1 MHKNETF
8 MKNLMSGYAFS
19 EDELLL
25 LIIEAEEKGPQ
36 YLAALKEQIQRL
48 DEE

>member
-8 MKNLMSGYAFS
+8 MKNIS
-19 EDELLL
+19 EEELLL

-36 YLAALKEQIQRL
+36 YLAALKEQVQRL
-48 DEE
+48 DAE

>member
-8 MKNLMSGYAFS
+8 MKNIS

-36 YLAALKEQIQRL
+36 
-48 DEE
+48 